1 MSANDDTSQFAALP
15 PKVGYCNPPEATRF
29 KKGQSGNPKGRP
41 KGALNVDTV
50 LTKAVRQPVVIIE
63 NGQRKTVT
71 KLEVMIAQLVN
82 KGTSGELRAVRQVVE
97 LLRELEA
104 QQAAR
109 AFPEK
114 KKIGELDKKVIY
126 GILKRFEL
134 TNRDQEAKNNDAD
147 TR

>member
-1 MSANDDTSQFAALP
+1 M
-15 PKVGYCNPPEATRF
+15 
-29 KKGQSGNPKGRP
+29 
-41 KGALNVDTV
+41 

-63 NGQRKTVT
+63 SGQRKTVT

>member
-63 NGQRKTVT
+63 SGQRKTVT

-114 KKIGELDKKVIY
+114 KKIGEFDKKVI
-126 GILKRFEL
+126 
-134 TNRDQEAKNNDAD
+134 
-147 TR
+147 